1 VIDGIFAMFK
11 GIHVKIMIIHT
22 FQVKHH
28 VKLRRKGTS
37 GPEEMQTRNEKK
49 NNFFGKERK
58 SKMSTSHQ

>member
-1 VIDGIFAMFK
+1 
-11 GIHVKIMIIHT
+11 MIIHT